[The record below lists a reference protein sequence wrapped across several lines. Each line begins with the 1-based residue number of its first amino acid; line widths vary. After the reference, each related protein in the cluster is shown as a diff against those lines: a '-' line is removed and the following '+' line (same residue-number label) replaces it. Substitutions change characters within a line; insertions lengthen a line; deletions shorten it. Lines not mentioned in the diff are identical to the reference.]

1 MFKLLQEWSRLKLD
15 GDAPRAR
22 GGHSATLVEGKGAGR
37 KDGRVVVF
45 GCEDRRGRLLD
56 DARVIDLD
64 KMRWMSD
71 ERGSLP
77 TGSVDEEKP
86 KRVAKRGSK
95 APTWPAARSGHV
107 ACCFGDGSPDV
118 YVFGGIRAGAVRLF

>member
-1 MFKLLQEWSRLKLD
+1 M
-15 GDAPRAR
+15 
-22 GGHSATLVEGKGAGR
+22 EGKGTPGR

-45 GCEDRRGRLLD
+45 GGEDRRGRLLD

-71 ERGSLP
+71 ERGLSNG
-77 TGSVDEEKP
+77 GSVDEEKP
-86 KRVAKRGSK
+86 KRVSKRGSK

>member
-1 MFKLLQEWSRLKLD
+1 M
-15 GDAPRAR
+15 
-22 GGHSATLVEGKGAGR
+22 EGKGTPGR

-45 GCEDRRGRLLD
+45 GGEDRRGRLLD

-64 KMRWMSD
+64 KMRWLD
-71 ERGSLP
+71 GSKGGSIP
-77 TGSVDEEKP
+77 GSVDEEKP
-86 KRVAKRGSK
+86 KRLSKRGTK

>member
-1 MFKLLQEWSRLKLD
+1 M
-15 GDAPRAR
+15 
-22 GGHSATLVEGKGAGR
+22 EGKGAGR

-45 GCEDRRGRLLD
+45 GGEDRRGRLLD

>member
-1 MFKLLQEWSRLKLD
+1 M
-15 GDAPRAR
+15 
-22 GGHSATLVEGKGAGR
+22 EGKGTLGR

-45 GCEDRRGRLLD
+45 GGEDRRGRLLD

-77 TGSVDEEKP
+77 NGSVDEEKP
-86 KRVAKRGSK
+86 KRVFKRGSK